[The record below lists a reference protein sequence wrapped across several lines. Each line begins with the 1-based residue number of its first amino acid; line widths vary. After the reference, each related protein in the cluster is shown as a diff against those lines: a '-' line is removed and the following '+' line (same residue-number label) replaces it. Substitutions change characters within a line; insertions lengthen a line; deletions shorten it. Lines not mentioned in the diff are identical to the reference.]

1 MRAKLL
7 RLLLI
12 TALLL
17 INGAAMASERAESAA
32 GHQSGLQQ
40 AVGALFAAMGFAD
53 AAPPAD
59 LAQPVNTG
67 DPEQQL
73 AAREAELA
81 ALAEQNR
88 LREQQLDALAE
99 LVRDREAD
107 LSRRTAEQAEL
118 AERLARLEALLGG
131 AQTSEEGDGQSQS
144 P

>member
-1 MRAKLL
+1 MPSKLL
-7 RLLLI
+7 RLPLI

-17 INGAAMASERAESAA
+17 INGAAVASESVESATA
-32 GHQSGLQQ
+32 DPSGLQQ

-53 AAPPAD
+53 ASPPAD
-59 LAQPVNTG
+59 FAQPMNPG

-88 LREQQLDALAE
+88 LREQQLDSLAE
-99 LVRDREAD
+99 LVREREAD

-118 AERLARLEALLGG
+118 AERLARLEALMGG